1 MGAEK
6 SSSESSGEESLFSQ
20 ESMYKQAGDQEMQQA
35 ISQMSDAD
43 LQRYETFR
51 GTNFPKAAVK
61 KLISNIIGQ
70 AVNPN
75 IVIGVGG
82 LCKVF
87 VGEMVEEAKKI
98 QSELDESG
106 PLLPSHMHEAYRRLY
121 NKVPNMKVAKK
132 APWDY

>member
-1 MGAEK
+1 MGTEK
-6 SSSESSGEESLFSQ
+6 STSESSGEESLFSQ

-35 ISQMSDAD
+35 IAKMSDAD
-43 LQRYETFR
+43 LLRYETFR
-51 GTNFPKAAVK
+51 GSNFPKAAVK

-98 QSELDESG
+98 QKELGDDG
-106 PLLPSHMHEAYRRLY
+106 PLLPSHMHEAYRRMY
-121 NKVPNMKVAKK
+121 SKVPNMKVAKK
-132 APWDY
+132 APWD